1 MNKKATISSKNW
13 SANDYV
19 DGILRGDS
27 VVLGRAITLVESSR
41 PEHRDLAQQVLE
53 KCLPYTGNAFRI
65 AITGPPGV
73 GKSSFIEAFGSLL
86 VQEHGRKLAVLAID
100 PSSQVSGGSIL
111 GDKTRM
117 ERLGVEPNAFIRP
130 SPAGSTLGGVANCT
144 HESMLLCEAA
154 GYDTI
159 FIETVGVGQSETAV
173 AGMVDF
179 FLLLLLPGAGDELQG
194 IKRGIV
200 EMADLIAVNKAD
212 GDRIDLAK
220 SARRDYEL
228 SLHLYPEKPNAWHP
242 KAVTCSAMTGDGL
255 PEIWNLIADYQKV
268 VKGNGWFF
276 ENRKGQLA
284 TWFASQLEQAV
295 HRFFYESPNIKAEFY
310 EARISVLEG
319 KLTPTQAANSLIEL
333 FKKSIQIG
341 N

>member
-1 MNKKATISSKNW
+1 MSKSASISSKIW

-19 DGILRGDS
+19 EGILRGDR

-53 KCLPYTGNAFRI
+53 KCLPHTGNSFRLG
-65 AITGPPGV
+65 ITGPPGV
-73 GKSSFIEAFGSLL
+73 GKSSFIEAFGSL
-86 VQEHGRKLAVLAID
+86 VVREHGHKLAVLAID

-117 ERLGVEPNAFIRP
+117 ERLSAEPNAFIRP
-130 SPAGSTLGGVANCT
+130 SPAGNSLGGVTNCT

-154 GYDTI
+154 GFNTI

-212 GDRIDLAK
+212 GDRMELAK
-220 SARRDYEL
+220 SARQDYAQA
-228 SLHLYPEKPNAWHP
+228 LHLFPEKESGWQP
-242 KAVTCSAMTGDGL
+242 KAVTCSALTGEGL
-255 PEIWNLIADYQKV
+255 SEIWQLLLDYQGV
-268 VKGNGWFF
+268 VRESGWF
-276 ENRKGQLA
+276 ERNRKGQTGIL
-284 TWFASQLEQAV
+284 FHKQLEMAMHHLIQDTPEAKEKLQQMEAAV
-295 HRFFYESPNIKAEFY
+295 VKGEVTIAKAIED
-310 EARISVLEG
+310 VL
-319 KLTPTQAANSLIEL
+319 KVFMRN
-333 FKKSIQIG
+333 
-341 N
+341 